1 MNLHNLLFK
10 DWAAETLKAP
20 VTRHHYVDGKPM
32 RAELEGF
39 KPLIKPAYK
48 EPVERNKMFEVL
60 KKHPGATAAK
70 IASLTGKSTDNASRT
85 LYVLTSLGKVTSK
98 LGPVPKTG
106 GKPKFLYYAKEA
118 V

>member
-1 MNLHNLLFK
+1 MNLHDLLFK
-10 DWAAETLKAP
+10 DWGAETLKAP
-20 VTRHHYVDGKPM
+20 VTRHHYCDGKPM
-32 RAELEGF
+32 RVELEGF
-39 KPLIKPAYK
+39 KPLIKPTHK

-60 KKHPGATAAK
+60 KQNPGATAAK

-106 GKPKFLYYAKEA
+106 GKAKFLYYAKEA

>member
-1 MNLHNLLFK
+1 MNLYDLLFK
-10 DWAAETLKAP
+10 GWGAETLKAP
-20 VTRHHYVDGKPM
+20 VTRHHYCDGKPM
-32 RAELEGF
+32 RVELEGF
-39 KPLIKPAYK
+39 KPLIKPTHK

-60 KKHPGATAAK
+60 KQNPGATAAK
-70 IASLTGKSTDNASRT
+70 IASLTGESTDNASRT

-106 GKPKFLYYAKEA
+106 GKAKFLYYAKEA